1 MSNSLHNVIAQ
12 AEQVILG
19 KPHQIRL
26 ALACLLA
33 RGHLLIEDIPGVGKT
48 TLALALA
55 RSIGGSFQRI
65 QFTSDLMPS
74 DLLGV
79 SIYDPRTQV
88 FEFKSG
94 PVFHN
99 VVLADEI
106 NRSSPKTQSALLESM
121 QERQVSVDNQT
132 HTLPRPFFVIATQ
145 NPHEHH
151 GTFPLPESQLDR
163 FMMRLSLGYP
173 SLETEAAILRDD
185 RAVPKVNELKPVAS
199 VAAVEAELER
209 IRRLAVDESLD
220 RYMVEIARAT
230 RTSPLVDVGLSP
242 RGTIALRR
250 AAQAMA
256 ASEDRDF
263 VIPDD
268 IKAVSVAVL
277 AHRLTLKTAGFNGHS
292 SQAADDVVR
301 DILGQVAVPI

>member
-1 MSNSLHNVIAQ
+1 MSLSQRIIRNVQSIL
-12 AEQVILG
+12 LG
-19 KPHQIRL
+19 KPEAVRL
-26 ALACLLA
+26 AVACLLA
-33 RGHLLIEDIPGVGKT
+33 EGHLLIEDIPGVGKT

-79 SIYDPRTQV
+79 SVYDVGSQS
-88 FEFKSG
+88 FQFKPG

-106 NRSSPKTQSALLESM
+106 NRASPKTQSALLEAM
-121 QERQVSVDNQT
+121 QERQVSIDNRT
-132 HTLPRPFFVIATQ
+132 HPLPLPFFVIATQ

-173 SLETEAAILRDD
+173 SAETEASILRGD
-185 RAVPKVNELKPVAS
+185 ATVPKMSALTAVGGADE
-199 VAAVEAELER
+199 VAAEVER
-209 IRRLAVDESLD
+209 IRAIAVDASLD
-220 RYMVEIARAT
+220 RYMVDLARAT
-230 RTSPLVDVGLSP
+230 RESALIDLGLSP
-242 RGTIALRR
+242 RGTLALRR
-250 AAQAMA
+250 AAQAVA
-256 ASEDRDF
+256 AGDDRAF
-263 VIPDD
+263 VVPDD

-277 AHRLTLKTAGFNGHS
+277 AHRLTLKTSTFNGHS
-292 SQAADDVVR
+292 AQAADDVVR
-301 DILGQVAVPI
+301 ELVGQVAIPT